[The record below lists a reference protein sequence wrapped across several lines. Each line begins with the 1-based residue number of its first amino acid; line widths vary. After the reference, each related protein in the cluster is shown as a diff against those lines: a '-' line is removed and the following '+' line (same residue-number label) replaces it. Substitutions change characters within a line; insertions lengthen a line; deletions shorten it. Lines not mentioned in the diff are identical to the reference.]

1 MAGNCSLPL
10 LHGQQ
15 VVTAGGP
22 AARRK
27 ELSAGVEHEE
37 EAPIIGR
44 QWFSWGAAVP
54 GDANHPRWLWLCARN
69 YAPSTHV
76 RPCSPPGSDPAP
88 STRAE
93 VSGVVFNLFVDQHR
107 STSSSKAAHVY

>member
-1 MAGNCSLPL
+1 MPGQEAVARRCCMGGRPSLP
-10 LHGQQ
+10 
-15 VVTAGGP
+15 AGP

-44 QWFSWGAAVP
+44 QWFSWGAAVS

-69 YAPSTHV
+69 YAPSTDV
-76 RPCSPPGSDPAP
+76 RLLHPHSLPLLL
-88 STRAE
+88 TW
-93 VSGVVFNLFVDQHR
+93 FH
-107 STSSSKAAHVY
+107 SSSHHTS